1 MDNYERAM
9 IAAVNR
15 NHDCKALAG
24 RLNAI
29 SARRRRKK
37 CLFGRRK

>member
-15 NHDCKALAG
+15 NCECMALAR

-37 CLFGRRK
+37 GLFGRRK